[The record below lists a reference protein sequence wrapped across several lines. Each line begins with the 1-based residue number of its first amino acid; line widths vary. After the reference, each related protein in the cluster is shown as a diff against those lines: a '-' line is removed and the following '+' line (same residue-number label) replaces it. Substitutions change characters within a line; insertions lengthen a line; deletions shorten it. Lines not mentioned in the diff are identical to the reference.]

1 MSNPLKSKKKPELQA
16 LAGELG
22 IDTDGSKSDLEA
34 RILHYLSQHVEMK
47 KDPKFSKYFTSISG
61 PESPGP
67 AQGSHRRRS
76 IAAKKITDIGDTVS
90 KALTRCIFVYMGADK
105 CSDEEGVMGIEV
117 VKKSKRAAASATKT
131 AESKTRDILAS
142 MPGAVPSPSRV
153 SNQIELAT
161 SHLVRRARSAST
173 SLQLHRVT
181 SRVPV
186 VRQAISNV
194 VSVDGIVTVTELVFL
209 LCKLI
214 PRTYPVFPL
223 LASITY
229 CSYISLG
236 C

>member
-1 MSNPLKSKKKPELQA
+1 
-16 LAGELG
+16 
-22 IDTDGSKSDLEA
+22 
-34 RILHYLSQHVEMK
+34 
-47 KDPKFSKYFTSISG
+47 
-61 PESPGP
+61 
-67 AQGSHRRRS
+67 
-76 IAAKKITDIGDTVS
+76 
-90 KALTRCIFVYMGADK
+90 MGADK

-236 C
+236 R